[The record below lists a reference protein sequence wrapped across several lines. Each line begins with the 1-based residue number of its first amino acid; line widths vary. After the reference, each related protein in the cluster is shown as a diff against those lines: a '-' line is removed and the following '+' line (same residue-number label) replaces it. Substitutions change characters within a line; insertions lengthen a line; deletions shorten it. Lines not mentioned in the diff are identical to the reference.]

1 MADQPLFR
9 AAALNAQKPKWL
21 GNIILVRP
29 LSYTILTWVAAA
41 CALLVVIFLI
51 WGSYTKR
58 STVIGQ
64 LLPDIGVVK
73 VYTPQLAVVAQKLVV
88 EGQEVKKGDPL
99 YVLSSERQSGA
110 QGAIQAAI
118 SQQVQSRRQSLIEEL
133 EKTRRLQRE
142 ERDALAKRIDGLSAE
157 GSNLANQ
164 IEVQSARVALGDETA
179 VRYRNLLAKD
189 YIARDQLQ
197 QKEAELLDQKARL
210 QALERERIS
219 VLRELAARRNELSG
233 LDIKHQTQLSQIERG
248 ISSTDQELTESEAK
262 RQVTVVAPE
271 GGIATALFAEV
282 GQAVDGNRPLVS
294 IMPKGATL
302 QAQLYAPSRAIGFV
316 RPGDA
321 VLLRYQ
327 AYPYQKFGHA
337 RGKVIS
343 VAKTALPGSE
353 ISWLGNSA
361 SGNPQNNEP
370 LYRVVAELES
380 QTIMAYGQPQPL
392 QAGMLVEADLL
403 QETRR
408 LIEWVLEPLYSLTG
422 KL

>member
-9 AAALNAQKPKWL
+9 SAALSAQKPKWL
-21 GNIILVRP
+21 GDIILVRP
-29 LSYTILTWVAAA
+29 ITYTFMSAVAVG
-41 CALLVVIFLI
+41 CALLVVGFLI
-51 WGSYTKR
+51 WGTYTKR

-64 LLPDIGVVK
+64 LLPDAGVVK
-73 VYTPQLAVVAQKLVV
+73 VYTPQLGVVAQKLVT
-88 EGQEVKKGDPL
+88 EGQAVNKGDPL
-99 YVLSSERQSGA
+99 YVLSSERQSGT

-118 SQQVQSRRQSLIEEL
+118 SEQVQSRRRSLTEEL
-133 EKTRRLQRE
+133 EKTRNAQRE

-157 GSNLANQ
+157 AKNLESQ

-197 QKEAELLDQKARL
+197 QKEAELLDQRSRL
-210 QALERERIS
+210 QGLERDRIS
-219 VLRELAARRNELSG
+219 VSRELAARRNELSG
-233 LDIKHQTQLSQIERG
+233 LTLKHQAQLSQIERG
-248 ISSTDQELTESEAK
+248 ISSIDQELTESEAK
-262 RQVTVVAPE
+262 RQVIVTAPE
-271 GGIATALFAEV
+271 SGTATALFAEV
-282 GQAVDGNRPLVS
+282 GQAVDGNRPLIS
-294 IMPKGATL
+294 IVPKGATL

-316 RPGDA
+316 RPGDS
-321 VLLRYQ
+321 VLLRYR
-327 AYPYQKFGHA
+327 AYPYEKFGHA
-337 RGKVIS
+337 HGKVIS
-343 VAKTALPGSE
+343 VAKTALPGNE

-370 LYRVVAELES
+370 LYRVVAELDS
-380 QTIMAYGQPQPL
+380 QVIMAYGQPQAL

-408 LIEWVLEPLYSLTG
+408 LFEWVLEPLYSLTG